1 LEYLIYNKGITQSN
15 IEIDKRKGNEYKINR
30 NNTLLIFH
38 NYTKSLHQ
46 GQIEKK
52 ITLVETKRNLKLKLY
67 LKDIMKFIF

>member
-1 LEYLIYNKGITQSN
+1 LNYHKFEYLIYNKGITQSN
-15 IEIDKRKGNEYKINR
+15 NELDKRKGIEYKINR

-52 ITLVETKRNLKLKLY
+52 ITGDIKIKRNLALNY
-67 LKDIMKFIF
+67 FY

>member
-15 IEIDKRKGNEYKINR
+15 IEIDKRKGMEYKINR
-30 NNTLLIFH
+30 SNTLLIFH

-52 ITLVETKRNLKLKLY
+52 ITIDRPKKKPKN
-67 LKDIMKFIF
+67 